1 MVFILLF
8 SLVTIG
14 CTDSSLVKLSQALN
28 DTALA
33 VGTLQAAVIQANKQ
47 GSLSDAS
54 TQQVLTIAYK
64 VNIAGKEAV
73 AVTRSISKLSA
84 ADKSN
89 LLVILNPII
98 AAVGEGLDSLKI
110 TDPNVSANIRAA
122 LLAIQTGLNTAQLI
136 IAGGK

>member
-1 MVFILLF
+1 
-8 SLVTIG
+8 
-14 CTDSSLVKLSQALN
+14 
-28 DTALA
+28 
-33 VGTLQAAVIQANKQ
+33 
-47 GSLSDAS
+47 
-54 TQQVLTIAYK
+54 

-98 AAVGEGLDSLKI
+98 AAVGEGLDNLKI